1 MSLTNGDIFKTL
13 EHVSSTFTLHASS
26 LIPYMAAVQH
36 TPYSKVLTSANLTLN
51 THTSHNTGHLTNR
64 TCGSVRTSSPLP
76 TKRKNHNTKT
86 NLPSSARASHPFI
99 FNTFNFNYLLIHPS
113 NVTLVIIQT
122 RNLDQYTLMFRSVL
136 ILIHG
141 CQAKVTL

>member
-1 MSLTNGDIFKTL
+1 M
-13 EHVSSTFTLHASS
+13 
-26 LIPYMAAVQH
+26 
-36 TPYSKVLTSANLTLN
+36 
-51 THTSHNTGHLTNR
+51 
-64 TCGSVRTSSPLP
+64 RTSSPLP
-76 TKRKNHNTKT
+76 TKRKNHATKT

-122 RNLDQYTLMFRSVL
+122 RNLDRSAVMFQGVS

-141 CQAKVTL
+141 CQGNYVSFSFKKNVLSVASEQKLLFHAQLDWDKQRQWHALPTFFLPSSLPSVFLFILKN

>member
-1 MSLTNGDIFKTL
+1 MSQTNGDIFKTL

-26 LIPYMAAVQH
+26 EIPYIWQLY
-36 TPYSKVLTSANLTLN
+36 TKILISANLTLN

-122 RNLDQYTLMFRSVL
+122 RNLDEHAVTFRSVL

>member
-1 MSLTNGDIFKTL
+1 MSQTNGDIFKTL

-26 LIPYMAAVQH
+26 EIPYIWQLY
-36 TPYSKVLTSANLTLN
+36 TKILTSGNLTLN